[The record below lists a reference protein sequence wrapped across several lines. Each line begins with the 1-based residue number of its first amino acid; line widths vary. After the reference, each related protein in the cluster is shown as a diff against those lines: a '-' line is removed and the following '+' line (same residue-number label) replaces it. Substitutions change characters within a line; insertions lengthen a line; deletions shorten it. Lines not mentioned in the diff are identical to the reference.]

1 MSDTITTQ
9 FSALQEFVAQAQ
21 ATLPTN
27 SWNYL
32 IGGTETETAVRR
44 NRHAIESIG
53 LMPRVLNDVSD
64 VSARCELFGKPSRL
78 PVMLAPV
85 GGLEAFDEAG
95 ALPVADAANRFG
107 IPMFLSSVSPVPREE
122 VRGAHHQCRN
132 LPALCTRRG
141 RLGGCRSQ
149 TRHRRR
155 L

>member
-1 MSDTITTQ
+1 
-9 FSALQEFVAQAQ
+9 
-21 ATLPTN
+21 
-27 SWNYL
+27 
-32 IGGTETETAVRR
+32 
-44 NRHAIESIG
+44 
-53 LMPRVLNDVSD
+53 MPRVLNDVSD

-78 PVMLAPV
+78 PVMLAPD

-122 VRGAHHQCRN
+122 VREAHHQCRN
-132 LPALCTRRG
+132 LQLYVRG
-141 RLGGCRSQ
+141 EADWGGCRSQ